1 MVYFLLADGFEETE
15 AIVPIDIL
23 KRAGFDVKTVSFKDG
38 PFVTG
43 NHNITVKCD
52 INLKDG
58 DFSDI
63 TAVVMPGG
71 MPGADNLDKEPKTDE
86 ILKSAKEKNAV
97 MAAICAA
104 PMILGK
110 RGYLEGKKA
119 TCYQGFEGF
128 LKGAQVLRKAAVRDE
143 KIVTASGA
151 GGAFEF
157 AFELLCALG
166 SDPGKIKKQINFFR

>member
-38 PFVTG
+38 LFVTG

-86 ILKSAKEKNAV
+86 
-97 MAAICAA
+97 
-104 PMILGK
+104 
-110 RGYLEGKKA
+110 
-119 TCYQGFEGF
+119 F
-128 LKGAQVLRKAAVRDE
+128 
-143 KIVTASGA
+143 
-151 GGAFEF
+151 
-157 AFELLCALG
+157 
-166 SDPGKIKKQINFFR
+166 